1 MKGTL
6 KVDKPISNKS
16 SHQVQY
22 NSKMIGEKRKTKKRR
37 IVSFNT
43 TSFSGPCM
51 EVKRFK
57 YSAFAT

>member
-22 NSKMIGEKRKTKKRR
+22 NSKMIGEKEKQKKGGSYHSTQQAL
-37 IVSFNT
+37 V
-43 TSFSGPCM
+43 GHAW
-51 EVKRFK
+51 K
-57 YSAFAT
+57 